1 MRKEMIGEPSAFDDS
16 YVDRPVEADANIL
29 VVDDRAEDLLALR
42 TVLDDPGYRL
52 ITAQSGREALL
63 HVLRH
68 DFAVILLDAHMP
80 GMDGFEVASIIKQRE
95 RSRLTPLLFLTAGNS
110 DPALIYRA
118 YSVGAVDYLT
128 KPIDRD
134 VVRAK
139 VAIFVDLFRKDARI
153 RQQAE
158 ALRAAERRQREL
170 EIAQERLASTRR
182 YRNLADAIPQIVLTS
197 SPDGSLTYTNA
208 QWTRYTGQPPSQ
220 ALGWGWTAAL
230 HPEERDDY
238 VGRLRAAFSRC
249 ERFESECRLR
259 RADGAFRWHL
269 GVAVPEYDDRDQLTG
284 WIGTLSDV
292 DDLQRAHTAAK
303 EAIKFRD
310 EFLSIAS
317 HELRTPLTA
326 LQLQIETLRDCVR
339 ELDRDAIAKRVAK
352 SERQIGRLGKLIA
365 NLLDVSRI
373 VSGRL
378 QLELE
383 DFDAAEAVREVADR
397 FTEEAGRAG
406 CHLELSTEP
415 APGRWDRVRLEQVV
429 TNLLSNAIKYAPGA
443 PIQIEVVAGE
453 TTRLIVQDHGI
464 GIAAEDLTRIFGRF
478 ERAAPTRHYGG
489 LGMGLFIAQQIV
501 QAHGGSIHAV
511 SSPGRGARFTVELPP
526 EPPPNRRRGD
536 TDAQF
541 Q

>member
-1 MRKEMIGEPSAFDDS
+1 MSAES
-16 YVDRPVEADANIL
+16 SELGDRPAEPDANIL
-29 VVDDRAEDLLALR
+29 VVDDRPEDLLALR

-52 ITAQSGREALL
+52 ITAQSGRDALL
-63 HVLRH
+63 EVLRH
-68 DFAVILLDAHMP
+68 DFALIMLDAHMP

-95 RSRLTPLLFLTAGNS
+95 RSRLTPLLFLTAANS

-118 YSVGAVDYLT
+118 YSVGAIDYLT

-139 VAIFVDLFRKDARI
+139 VAIFVDLYRKDVRI
-153 RQQAE
+153 REQSI
-158 ALRAAERRQREL
+158 ALQEAERRQREL

-182 YRNLADAIPQIVLTS
+182 YRNLADAIPQIVLTAA
-197 SPDGSLTYTNA
+197 PDGSLTYTNQ
-208 QWTRYTGQPPSQ
+208 QWTRYTGQPPEQ
-220 ALGWGWTAAL
+220 ALGWGWIGVL
-230 HPEERDDY
+230 HPEERDGY
-238 VGRLRAAFSRC
+238 VGRLRAAFASHQ
-249 ERFESECRLR
+249 RFESECRLR
-259 RADGAFRWHL
+259 RADGAYRWHMA
-269 GVAVPEYDDRDQLTG
+269 VAVPERDEKGHLTQ

-326 LQLQIETLRDCVR
+326 LQLQIETLRDSVKDM
-339 ELDRDAIAKRVAK
+339 DRDAIAKRVIKA
-352 SERQIGRLGKLIA
+352 ERQIGRLGKLIA

-383 DFDAAEAVREVADR
+383 EFDAAEAVREVADR
-397 FTEEAGRAG
+397 FAEEAGRAG
-406 CHLELSTEP
+406 CKLELNTEP
-415 APGRWDRVRLEQVV
+415 AFGRWDRVRLEQVV

-443 PIQIEVVAGE
+443 PIQVDVEGGNPM
-453 TTRLIVQDHGI
+453 RLTVQDHGI

-501 QAHGGSIHAV
+501 QAHGGNIAAV
-511 SSPGRGARFTVELPP
+511 SSPGEGSRFTVELPP
-526 EPPPNRRRGD
+526 EPPSRRP
-536 TDAQF
+536 TTEPS
-541 Q
+541 